1 VFGRKDKENNLWKLE
16 YFDTVYKIY
25 DWDGNLTGYFFPNYN
40 LDINNSK
47 DESQNEYDVEEI
59 EIEKMHK
66 EKQIVKGGNLMLPM
80 TKLNLLDNSEGID
93 VDFAIDSLEKSIQRT
108 QKWKQWIISNSLDF
122 NIYGSSVYTAR
133 EDRNMLSIVL
143 GINVEMVLGEKTIQ
157 SILKPLL
164 NNLHKNELI

>member
-1 VFGRKDKENNLWKLE
+1 MFGRKDKENNLWKLE

-25 DWDGNLTGYFFPNYN
+25 DWDGNLTGYFFPNYS
-40 LDINNSK
+40 LDNIDSK
-47 DESQNEYDVEEI
+47 DESQNEYELEEM

-80 TKLNLLDNSEGID
+80 TKLSLLDNNEGID
-93 VDFAIDSLEKSIQRT
+93 IDFAIDSLEKSAQRT
-108 QKWKQWIISNSLDF
+108 KKWKQWIISNSLDF
-122 NIYGSSVYTAR
+122 NIYGSSIYTAR

-143 GINVEMVLGEKTIQ
+143 GMNVEIILGEKTIQ

-164 NNLHKNELI
+164 NKLHENELI